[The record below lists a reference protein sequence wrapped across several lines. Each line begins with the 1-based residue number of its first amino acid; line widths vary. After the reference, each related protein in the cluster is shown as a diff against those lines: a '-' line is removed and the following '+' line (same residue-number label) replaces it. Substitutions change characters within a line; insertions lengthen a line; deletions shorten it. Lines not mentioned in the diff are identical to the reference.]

1 MTSSTSSCLSDLP
14 GARPVDGVASDLQ
27 LALGIAEALDRQTNR
42 PRCCKQ
48 DFKTDRSPR
57 LSHKIINRLNLDLT
71 CLIHVDY
78 IVWIHLNLGLVCAS
92 ES

>member
-42 PRCCKQ
+42 LRQ
-48 DFKTDRSPR
+48 
-57 LSHKIINRLNLDLT
+57 
-71 CLIHVDY
+71 
-78 IVWIHLNLGLVCAS
+78 LGNSKMLQARF
-92 ES
+92 